1 MKIYKIAQTQEENQQ
16 IQQEITKASYTIQTA
31 IANINKSLQILESTN
46 ILPLLTRQQIVTEIQ
61 SDNITNLDPNTAN
74 EALKAIQSIVV
85 SIPAINNA
93 KRTLEGYEIDYTVM
107 RQGMIEAIQ
116 SNSWDSFSA
125 AIASFQQNAP
135 AMGNLQN

>member
-1 MKIYKIAQTQEENQQ
+1 MRIYKIAQETPEQKQQ

-31 IANINKSLQILESTN
+31 IANINKSLQILESSN
-46 ILPLLTRQQIVTEIQ
+46 ILPLLTRPQIVSEIQ

-74 EALKAIQSIVV
+74 EALKAIQSIIT
-85 SIPAINNA
+85 SIPAINTA
-93 KRTLEGYEIDYTVM
+93 KRTLEGYQVDYAVM
-107 RQGMIEAIQ
+107 RQGMVEAIQ

-135 AMGNLQN
+135 AMGNL

>member
-1 MKIYKIAQTQEENQQ
+1 MRIYKIAQETQEQKEQ

-31 IANINKSLQILESTN
+31 IANINKSLQTLESSN
-46 ILPLLTRQQIVTEIQ
+46 ILPLLTRPQIVSEIQ

-74 EALKAIQSIVV
+74 EALKAIQSIIA
-85 SIPAINNA
+85 SIPAINTA
-93 KRTLEGYEIDYTVM
+93 KRTLEGYQVDYAVM
-107 RQGMIEAIQ
+107 RQGMVEAIQ

-135 AMGNLQN
+135 AMGNL

>member
-1 MKIYKIAQTQEENQQ
+1 MRIYKIAQETPEQKQQ

-31 IANINKSLQILESTN
+31 IANINKSLQILESSN
-46 ILPLLTRQQIVTEIQ
+46 ILPLLTRPQIVSEIQ

-74 EALKAIQSIVV
+74 ESLKAIQSIIA
-85 SIPAINNA
+85 SIPAINAA
-93 KRTLEGYEIDYTVM
+93 KRTLEGYQVDYAVM
-107 RQGMIEAIQ
+107 RQGMVEAIQ

-135 AMGNLQN
+135 AMGNL